1 MTAAAPRKPPRLV
14 TRALIASF
22 LTVAFILAAVF
33 ALVSLD
39 LRARARQSAATSLE
53 AGQRVFERVTRQR
66 AQDMLGVVSTLAEN
80 PTLKAALDTWQS
92 EQAFS
97 GSVDPGL
104 VSTVEREAAKIAARV
119 NSDVLAVLDQRGRV
133 VVSAGPRAA
142 AWPAGA
148 RLAPDESAS
157 AGGGDT
163 LEVMGD
169 AVFRVRR
176 VPLQLGA
183 STIGSLALATALDAG
198 FAEELAELARAQSA
212 IVIDGRVHAS
222 TLAPDA
228 AADLARI
235 EGLGGTTE
243 GLGGTATDI
252 VPLAGRSWALRRVDS
267 VDGATFFALASIDA
281 EAAEVTRSALAGL
294 AWIVAI
300 ALGLAALGSLW
311 LARAL
316 TKPIDTLSA
325 SLSEMTAAHRFDTP
339 VPATGSSRELDA
351 LAGTFNE
358 LIRALAAAEAETQAA
373 YLGAIRAL
381 AAALDARDPYT
392 SGHSE
397 RVSALSVEIG
407 RELGLPEQDVSTL
420 RLGALLHDIG
430 KIGVPDEVL
439 RKPGRLTPEEF
450 ELIRAHPVIGAR
462 ILRTIPFLAPHL
474 PIVEL
479 HHERPDGR
487 GYPYGLAGDAIPRA
501 ARIVH
506 VADAFDAMTS
516 ARAYRPGR
524 LPHEA
529 MKELQGLVGT
539 DFDADAVAALATAM
553 PRVPAAYAGFD
564 PTAFQWAAQH
574 RAHP

>member
-1 MTAAAPRKPPRLV
+1 MTAAARRLPPRLV

-39 LRARARQSAATSLE
+39 LSARAKQSAADNLD
-53 AGQRVFERVTRQR
+53 AGQRVFERVERRR
-66 AQDMLGVVSTLAEN
+66 AQDMLALVATLAEN

-92 EQAFS
+92 EQSFS
-97 GSVDPGL
+97 GAVDPDL
-104 VSTVEREAAKIAARV
+104 IATVARETAKIAARV
-119 NSDVLAVLDQRGRV
+119 DSDVLAVIDQRGRI
-133 VVSAGPRAA
+133 VVSAGPRAES
-142 AWPAGA
+142 WPAGA
-148 RLAPDESAS
+148 RVTE
-157 AGGGDT
+157 AGEEPGADT
-163 LEVMGD
+163 LAEMGES
-169 AVFRVRR
+169 VFRVRR
-176 VPLQLGA
+176 VPLQLGDV
-183 STIGSLALATALDAG
+183 TIGSLALGTALDAA
-198 FAEELAELARAQSA
+198 FAQELATLARAQSA
-212 IVIDGRVHAS
+212 IVIDGRVQAS
-222 TLAPDA
+222 TLPADA
-228 AADLARI
+228 AADLARVATSNTATAVLT
-235 EGLGGTTE
+235 LGGE
-243 GLGGTATDI
+243 
-252 VPLAGRSWALRRVDS
+252 SWAVRRVDG
-267 VDGATFFALASIDA
+267 VGNATFFALASID
-281 EAAEVTRSALAGL
+281 EAADEATRSALAGL
-294 AWIVAI
+294 AWIGGFAL
-300 ALGLAALGSLW
+300 ALGALGSFW
-311 LARAL
+311 LARTL
-316 TKPIDTLSA
+316 TTPIDTLSA
-325 SLSEMTAAHRFDTP
+325 SLSEMTAERRFDTP
-339 VPATGSSRELDA
+339 VPATGNSRELDA

-358 LIRALAAAEAETQAA
+358 LITALAAAEAETQAA

-392 SGHSE
+392 AGHSE

-407 RELGLPEQDVSTL
+407 RALHLPEHDVTTL

-430 KIGVPDEVL
+430 KIGVPDDVL
-439 RKPGRLTPEEF
+439 RKPGRLTAEEF

-487 GYPYGLAGDAIPRA
+487 GYPYGLAGDAIPLA

-506 VADAFDAMTS
+506 VADAFDAMTT

-529 MKELQGLVGT
+529 MKELQSLVGT

-574 RAHP
+574 RGQV

>member
-1 MTAAAPRKPPRLV
+1 MTARRPPRLV
-14 TRALIASF
+14 TRALIATF

-39 LRARARQSAATSLE
+39 LRARARQSAAENLD
-53 AGQRVFERVTRQR
+53 AGQRVFERVTRRR
-66 AQDMLGVVSTLAEN
+66 AQDMLGVASTLAEN

-92 EQAFS
+92 ERAFS
-97 GSVDPGL
+97 GSVDPAL
-104 VSTVEREAAKIAARV
+104 VATVEREAAKIAARV
-119 NSDVLAVLDQRGRV
+119 NSDVLAVLDQDGGV
-133 VVSAGPRAA
+133 VVSAGPRAS

-148 RLAPDESAS
+148 RLAPDESPDA
-157 AGGGDT
+157 AGADT

-169 AVFRVRR
+169 EVFRVRR

-183 STIGSLALATALDAG
+183 ATIGSLALATALDAG
-198 FAEELAELARAQSA
+198 FAQELAELARAQSA

-222 TLAPDA
+222 TLAPAA

-235 EGLGGTTE
+235 EDI
-243 GLGGTATDI
+243 GGTATGV
-252 VPLAGRSWALRRVDS
+252 VPLAGSSWALRRVDS

-281 EAAEVTRSALAGL
+281 EAAAVTRKALAGL
-294 AWIVAI
+294 AWIGAFAL
-300 ALGLAALGSLW
+300 ALGALGSLW

-325 SLSEMTAAHRFDTP
+325 SLSEMTAARRFETP

-351 LAGTFNE
+351 LTGTFNE

-407 RELGLPEQDVSTL
+407 RELGLPEHDVTTL

-487 GYPYGLAGDAIPRA
+487 GYPYGLSAAAIPLA

-506 VADAFDAMTS
+506 VADAFDAMTT

-539 DFDADAVAALATAM
+539 DFDADAVAALARAM

-564 PTAFQWAAQH
+564 PTAFQWAALH
-574 RAHP
+574 RAQP